1 MVLESKKESD
11 EEIYVLLGLGT
22 FHLKS
27 LVQILTR
34 SPERC
39 LVDLGF
45 SAVRVK
51 SPEQRLSLWAGV
63 WVGMAW
69 EETLSYL
76 LRHWKGG
83 SSRDL

>member
-22 FHLKS
+22 FHLKN
-27 LVQILTR
+27 LVQMLTR

-39 LVDLGF
+39 LVDLCF

-51 SPEQRLSLWAGV
+51 LSEQRLSLWAGV
-63 WVGMAW
+63 WVGMA
-69 EETLSYL
+69 
-76 LRHWKGG
+76 
-83 SSRDL
+83 